1 MNKPFRHRA
10 VLEEFKRRIEQRH
23 PQELVRLVVFGS
35 QARGEATPDS
45 DIDVLVVVHSQD
57 WRLGDAIR
65 DLGYEL
71 EIAHGLVL
79 SIQVMSRA
87 QYDER
92 TALGSTFL
100 KNIEREGLAV

>member
-1 MNKPFRHRA
+1 MNKPFPHRA

-35 QARGEATPDS
+35 QARGQATSDS
-45 DIDVLVVVHSQD
+45 DIDVLAVVRSQD
-57 WRLGDAIR
+57 WRLGDVIR

-71 EIAHGLVL
+71 ELAYGLVL
-79 SIQVMSRA
+79 SIQVMSQE
-87 QYDER
+87 QYDHR

-100 KNIEREGLAV
+100 KNVEREGLTV